1 MLSTNISTI
10 SDLRF
15 KTEEVLT
22 KADMAPLFLFNR
34 STPRAVILSIEEFNN
49 ISEQLEDYYLS
60 IRAKE
65 YEKEDKTKIDWVEQ
79 NEVKKLLGHV

>member
-15 KTEEVLT
+15 KTEEVLA
-22 KADMAPLFLFNR
+22 KADLSPLFLFNR
-34 STPRAVILSIEEFNN
+34 STPRAVILSVEEFNK

-60 IRAKE
+60 LRAEE
-65 YEKEDKTKIDWVEQ
+65 YEKEDASKVGWVKHED
-79 NEVKKLLGHV
+79 VKKLLGHV